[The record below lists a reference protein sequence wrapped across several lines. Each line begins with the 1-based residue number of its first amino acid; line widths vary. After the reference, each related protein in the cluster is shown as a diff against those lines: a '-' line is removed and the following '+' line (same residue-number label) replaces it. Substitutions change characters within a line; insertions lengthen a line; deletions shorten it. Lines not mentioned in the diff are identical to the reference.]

1 MVCWYYPNKE
11 SGLIMTTD
19 WLAEAKKY
27 KEALLDDLTTLLK
40 IDSERDVEHK
50 TADAPLGPGP
60 AAALKQMLALADRD
74 GFKTLNVEN
83 VAGRIEYGDGDEIF
97 GLFGHMDVVPAGP
110 GWDTDPFNPVIKDGR
125 IYARGSSD
133 DKGPSIAAYYALKM
147 IKDLGLPIN
156 KKIHF
161 IIGTDEESEWV
172 GINRYLE
179 VQPAPDFGFSPDA
192 EFPIIN
198 GEKGIAT
205 FAVKLLPIAA
215 KSAALTLTG
224 FTSGIR
230 VNMVPQN
237 AEATIAGTLPN
248 DFEDQLQ
255 AFAAANHVKAQ
266 VATDGQTATVSL
278 EGKGAHAQEPKVGV
292 NAATYLATFL
302 NGFDFDPAGKT
313 YLRLIAD
320 FMHDDSRGH
329 KLGINYTDKLMG
341 DLTASPD
348 MFSFSQDGPQTIM
361 INVRYPQGTDDSKIR
376 DQIETT
382 LGADVVSVA
391 VNGHAQGPH
400 YVSGDDPLVKTL
412 LDVFERQTGLPG
424 HEQVIG
430 GGTYGRIIDRGV
442 AFGALMPDRENVM
455 HQANEYMAIDDI
467 IQAVAIYAEAIS
479 LLAK

>member
-1 MVCWYYPNKE
+1 
-11 SGLIMTTD
+11 MTTD

-27 KEALLDDLTTLLK
+27 KSDLLDDLTTLLK

-50 TADAPLGPGP
+50 TDDAPLGPGP
-60 AAALKQMLALADRD
+60 AAALKQMLALAERD
-74 GFKTLNVEN
+74 GFKTLNVDN
-83 VAGRIEYGDGDEIF
+83 VAGRIELGSGDEIF

-110 GWDTDPFNPVIKDGR
+110 GWDTDPFEPVIKDGR

-147 IKDLGLPIN
+147 IRDLGLPVN

-179 VQPAPDFGFSPDA
+179 VEPAPDFGFSPDA

-205 FAVKLLPIAA
+205 FAVKLLPTAA
-215 KSAALTLTG
+215 KQAALTLTD

-237 AEATIAGTLPN
+237 ADATISGSLPS
-248 DFEDQLQ
+248 DFESQLKQ
-255 AFAAANHVKAQ
+255 FASDNHVQASVK
-266 VATDGQTATVSL
+266 VDGNTATVSL
-278 EGKGAHAQEPKVGV
+278 IGKGAHAQEPKVGV

-302 NGFDFDPAGKT
+302 KNFDFDPAGKT
-313 YLRLIAD
+313 YLSLIAD
-320 FMHDDSRGH
+320 YMHDDSRGH

-341 DLTASPD
+341 DLTASAD

-361 INVRYPQGTDDSKIR
+361 INVRYPQGTDDSQIR
-376 DQIETT
+376 DQIEST
-382 LGADVVSVA
+382 LGADTVTVA

-400 YVSGDDPLVKTL
+400 YVSGDDPLVQTL

-467 IQAVAIYAEAIS
+467 IQSVAIYAEAIS
-479 LLAK
+479 LLVQ